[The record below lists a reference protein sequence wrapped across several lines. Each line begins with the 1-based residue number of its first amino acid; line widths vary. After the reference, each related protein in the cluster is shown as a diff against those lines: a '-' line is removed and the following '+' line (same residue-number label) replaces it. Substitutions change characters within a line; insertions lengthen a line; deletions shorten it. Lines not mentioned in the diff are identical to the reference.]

1 MLKYV
6 FFYCDVQTS
15 TDGQNSMTRA
25 IVGVELLCFEKIID
39 FKDSSQ
45 PTITQ
50 VRCLTHHLNN
60 YTGEMSHSPSQQLHR

>member
-1 MLKYV
+1 
-6 FFYCDVQTS
+6 
-15 TDGQNSMTRA
+15 MTRA
-25 IVGVELLCFEKIID
+25 IVGIELLCFEKIID